1 MISSSVVFGLELVDE
16 FSLFE
21 GGGKYGNLF
30 LLPVNKPGQSLECY
44 LLANP
49 DNLLNFTY

>member
-21 GGGKYGNLF
+21 GGGEYGNLF
-30 LLPVNKPGQSLECY
+30 FVTCKQTRTIS
-44 LLANP
+44 
-49 DNLLNFTY
+49 